1 MRIRDLEG
9 WPPPLSESYSSD
21 VIPANPEPAT
31 LKGCKVYPATKG
43 EPARLAIIVHYR
55 GRDWRS
61 AIANLPVPLLK
72 RIEATFRGHEGEPI
86 AKLGGLEIL
95 ESV

>member
-1 MRIRDLEG
+1 MLIRDLDG
-9 WPPPLSESYSSD
+9 WPPALSESYSSD
-21 VIPANPEPAT
+21 VIPSKPEPAK

-43 EPARLAIIVHYR
+43 EPARLAIIVTYR

-61 AIANLPVPLLK
+61 AIANQPMPLLR

-86 AKLGGLEIL
+86 SKLGALEIVD
-95 ESV
+95 SA